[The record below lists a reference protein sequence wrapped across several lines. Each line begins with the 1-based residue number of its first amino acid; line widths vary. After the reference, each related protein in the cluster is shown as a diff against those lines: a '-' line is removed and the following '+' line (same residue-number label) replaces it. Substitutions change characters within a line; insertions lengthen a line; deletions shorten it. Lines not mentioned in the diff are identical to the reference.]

1 MAIEKFCPLP
11 APWADGEQRK
21 CVEGVCAWWDER
33 QLRCRAAGG
42 SAELERMVSMVGA
55 FIEDEWEP
63 VTRVLGDVGNG
74 LLEVGKKLDR
84 LSETLT
90 RKEGGGNG
98 E

>member
-1 MAIEKFCPLP
+1 MAEVKYCPVMGLFEGKK
-11 APWADGEQRK
+11 PWECTEDE
-21 CVEGVCAWWDER
+21 CAWWDEK

-63 VTRVLGDVGNG
+63 VTRVLGDIGNG
-74 LLEVGKKLDR
+74 LIEVGKKLDR

-90 RKEGGGNG
+90 RKEGGDNG
-98 E
+98 K